1 MYQIVYT
8 LNAPSI
14 AWSETLEEA
23 KAFAEIMERKGY
35 NVKLFDYSRSQGKKA
50 EKGGKTMEKDVK
62 LEILEVVARDL
73 EIKGSEMATI
83 ALEGGSDLKVAYAS
97 GAGAAYLDAAARLRR
112 TLGFIDKSG
121 SLEEMENPVP

>member
-1 MYQIVYT
+1 
-8 LNAPSI
+8 
-14 AWSETLEEA
+14 
-23 KAFAEIMERKGY
+23 
-35 NVKLFDYSRSQGKKA
+35 
-50 EKGGKTMEKDVK
+50 MEKDVK
-62 LEILEVVARDL
+62 LEILEVVAHDL
-73 EIKGSEMATI
+73 EIKGSEMATA

>member
-14 AWSETLEEA
+14 TWSETLEEA

-35 NVKLFDYSRSQGKKA
+35 NVKLFDYSRNQGKKA

>member
-35 NVKLFDYSRSQGKKA
+35 NVKLFDYSRNQGKKA